1 MNKGG
6 SMQRQKAVYTLV
18 SLCICCL
25 LFFSGCG
32 LDEYYIVNAPY
43 SIVHGSYYNTTDYTE
58 KYFDFWTNDAANY
71 AADSS
76 FDYLGTAVYYKIYN
90 NYSTMTSAASA
101 ITALNSST
109 TYSAAADK
117 MIESYGY
124 RELVTTATSQS
135 PLIPASAS
143 NQRVYIRL
151 SDYQSDISF
160 AAKLVIGYS
169 GDISVAATTGIPRRN
184 VSGKYTFNFGRTTKD
199 STYSKVPANGD
210 SDYSYTSSGFSTD
223 YDNTYFVDMFAV
235 AVGRDTTYTKYY
247 SQVLHLGAVAI
258 SSASEDN

>member
-1 MNKGG
+1 M
-6 SMQRQKAVYTLV
+6 
-18 SLCICCL
+18 
-25 LFFSGCG
+25 
-32 LDEYYIVNAPY
+32 
-43 SIVHGSYYNTTDYTE
+43 TE

-117 MIESYGY
+117 MIETYGY
-124 RELVTTATSQS
+124 RELITTTTSQS

-151 SDYQSDISF
+151 SDYQSDTSF
-160 AAKLVIGYS
+160 RGKTGHRIQRRHQHC
-169 GDISVAATTGIPRRN
+169 GDNRRSAQKCFRKIH
-184 VSGKYTFNFGRTTKD
+184 VQLRTDDKRFYLQQGSCKRGFGLQLYIKRIF
-199 STYSKVPANGD
+199 Y
-210 SDYSYTSSGFSTD
+210 
-223 YDNTYFVDMFAV
+223 
-235 AVGRDTTYTKYY
+235 R
-247 SQVLHLGAVAI
+247 L
-258 SSASEDN
+258 